1 MPVKENSESF
11 AKNQLDTVIDNEL
24 DERERELP
32 QKILDSLVGRK
43 WDELNKNEQNML
55 MKRAGIP
62 MDFIDDKKNCI
73 IEFTGT
79 PLFIKGHYNDN
90 SIFDDKIPI
99 GTPNKNAVIQS
110 QDSYEKESVP
120 TTDPLCRTNGSVTT
134 AMKEYK
140 LKVLNKMEQMANHYH
155 SVSLRAAALAVGV
168 NHLTTQ
174 EAHEVMNAFCLLH
187 PTYSQ
192 YKLSDNSLDSFFC
205 SAFVS
210 DNKTPPSKEHLESVT
225 QDKPENYLKNAEM
238 MIEDDYDSID
248 GIINNGSKSEE
259 LKKLQTNLNQEK
271 EYAPI
276 SRKQIKSNADRI
288 AHQEQLKTN
297 DLNRSK
303 GQALE

>member
-1 MPVKENSESF
+1 MPV
-11 AKNQLDTVIDNEL
+11 NEL
-24 DERERELP
+24 DESERELP
-32 QKILDSLVGRK
+32 QKILDSLIGKK
-43 WDELNKNEQNML
+43 WDELDENEQNML

-62 MDFIDDKKNCI
+62 MDFIDDKNNCI

-110 QDSYEKESVP
+110 EQNSYEKESVP
-120 TTDPLCRTNGSVTT
+120 TTDTICQTNGGVTT
-134 AMKEYK
+134 ALKEYK
-140 LKVLNKMEQMANHYH
+140 LKVLNKMEEMANDYH
-155 SVSLRAAALAVGV
+155 SVSLRTAALAVGV

-174 EAHEVMNAFCLLH
+174 EAHEVMNAFCKSH

-225 QDKPENYLKNAEM
+225 QDKPENYLKTAEM
-238 MIEDDYDSID
+238 SIEDDYDSID
-248 GIINNGSKSEE
+248 GIINNGSKQQE
-259 LKKLQTNLNQEK
+259 QEK
-271 EYAPI
+271 FTKSRNSDKENGKSFSPL
-276 SRKQIKSNADRI
+276 SRKQIKESAKEIATTEHSN
-288 AHQEQLKTN
+288 EVNKSK
-297 DLNRSK
+297 SK
-303 GQALE
+303 GQEL